1 MPIAV
6 TGEPNQTVA
15 IPNGS
20 VILNEQRISA
30 DGITVNALRVIV
42 TGVADVV
49 VASATAGV
57 H

>member
-1 MPIAV
+1 
-6 TGEPNQTVA
+6 
-15 IPNGS
+15 

-30 DGITVNALRVIV
+30 AGITVNALHVIV
-42 TGVADVV
+42 DGIADVV